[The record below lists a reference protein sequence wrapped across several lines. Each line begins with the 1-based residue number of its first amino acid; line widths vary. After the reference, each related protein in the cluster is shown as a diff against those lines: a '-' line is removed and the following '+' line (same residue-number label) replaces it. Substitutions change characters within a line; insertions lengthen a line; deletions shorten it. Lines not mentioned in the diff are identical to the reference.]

1 MPGIQLS
8 SPIFQDPARWF
19 TNEPL
24 SEITHDVKHSLL
36 ILILLLA
43 GKVFAQHYTRD
54 AGLRVGDCFTATY
67 RQHINEDRALE
78 GLASIGRN
86 GFTVTVLKEYF
97 IPAFSSVSRNLFFQY
112 SFGAHI
118 GFRNMDH
125 YQVLNRT
132 YVLDEK
138 QFTPLLGVDGG
149 VGLEYRFAE
158 FPVVM
163 AVDWRPYFEYSTTQ
177 IFSIYLQS
185 VGLSLKYRF

>member
-1 MPGIQLS
+1 
-8 SPIFQDPARWF
+8 
-19 TNEPL
+19 
-24 SEITHDVKHSLL
+24 
-36 ILILLLA
+36 
-43 GKVFAQHYTRD
+43 
-54 AGLRVGDCFTATY
+54 
-67 RQHINEDRALE
+67 
-78 GLASIGRN
+78 
-86 GFTVTVLKEYF
+86 
-97 IPAFSSVSRNLFFQY
+97 
-112 SFGAHI
+112 
-118 GFRNMDH
+118 MDH